1 MSETDEIERAEIEAS
16 EAVADLIQHAW
27 EDDQA
32 AQAFADELGD
42 DAPIGYTAT
51 AQQHWEIDGDNTA
64 MWAIDKIHTA
74 TEERDRIRRN
84 AQHQIEQIQAKAL
97 RDEAGSTRTIEF
109 MTGKLIAYRRHLEQD
124 NPKMPKTYRLANGDL
139 TVRAGR
145 ASVKVIDE
153 SAFVDWATDNR
164 PSALTYKPKVSALK
178 DMDRAEDGSLVDPDT
193 GEIIPGVLEVTADPT
208 YSVKPSVTEEPF

>member
-1 MSETDEIERAEIEAS
+1 MSDGIDEAS
-16 EAVADLIQHAW
+16 EAIADQIQQAW
-27 EDDQA
+27 EHDRTA
-32 AQAFADELGD
+32 EALADELGD
-42 DAPIGYTAT
+42 DAPIGRTAT
-51 AQQHWEIDGDNTA
+51 AQQAWEVDGDNTA

-97 RDEAGSTRTIEF
+97 RDEATATRTIDY
-109 MTGKLIAYRRHLEQD
+109 MTGKLIAYRRRLEAA
-124 NPKMPKTYRLANGDL
+124 NPKLPKTYRLANGDL

-178 DMDRAEDGSLVDPDT
+178 DCARTDDGYLVVKDS
-193 GEIIPGVLEVTADPT
+193 GEIIPGVVEITAEPT
-208 YSVKPSVTEEPF
+208 YTVKPSVTEDYF